1 MNITDD
7 EIRIAAQSWV
17 GLTDAPNPNA
27 TSFAAGAKFVL
38 QKLQQTQCTAL
49 CHVVNEC
56 GVGYTQVAKVFREQQ
71 AAIDYAVE
79 MNGHAERFKLKIEY
93 RLLEVPLA

>member
-1 MNITDD
+1 MILTDN

-38 QKLQQTQCTAL
+38 QKLEQCSVSGSLPTNNDYKIVL
-49 CHVVNEC
+49 YYVN
-56 GVGYTQVAKVFREQQ
+56 GKPSHFTDSRQ
-71 AAIDYAVE
+71 
-79 MNGHAERFKLKIEY
+79 
-93 RLLEVPLA
+93 